1 MLLSFRMIKEV
12 LHVIKF
18 DFSVDSRSLF
28 LNVFVVFEDFILE
41 GREFHI
47 TGPFQSRVCYVSV
60 TFWFQ
65 R

>member
-47 TGPFQSRVCYVSV
+47 TGPF
-60 TFWFQ
+60 
-65 R
+65 